1 MDQLGGQVSLFDPAS
16 LFGKTCQAPCQ
27 AKVEKTSE
35 QSLRKSSKSANQMPL
50 CISVCRMEDG
60 QSRGASTLLMEDGAL
75 LGEFSIRS
83 FGEQPNTLTTECGF
97 GELHRGVSASHLSQI
112 LEDSVLPKYFLSE
125 RACKGILN
133 RAKNRGKELPEQLRE
148 ALEQQA
154 GVRDC
159 L

>member
-16 LFGKTCQAPCQ
+16 LFGKTCQVPCQ
-27 AKVEKTSE
+27 AKLERTSE
-35 QSLRKSSKSANQMPL
+35 QLSKKSSKSANQIPM

-83 FGEQPNTLTTECGF
+83 FGEQPNTLITECTF
-97 GELHRGVSASHLSQI
+97 GELHRGVKESHLSQI

-133 RAKNRGKELPEQLRE
+133 RANNRGKELPEQLRE
-148 ALEQQA
+148 ALERQA
-154 GVRDC
+154 GVSNC